1 MSVYFTDTGI
11 AGLHREEGHVP
22 LAAPEEHVIAAAA
35 SHDDET
41 QGDQDLYKHLGRTWG
56 AFGESSSYDC
66 FVVKDMFCISCRT
79 ECLRYVSCLRSPW
92 GDFLCKWN
100 PLTINSCCL
109 FVVLLFF
116 KYIHLKQNPQGDL
129 KQETYRKGVFWYD
142 DRGRGDRDLYE
153 HLDRTMHCGFAFQC
167 WNEQRRELATY
178 RGLLLQHWNKQFC
191 GVLLVA
197 ILCCSV
203 S

>member
-1 MSVYFTDTGI
+1 MSMFTDMGNVSAIGLCNKCSCCQLLWCSFASILKLGERGQDFEITSDIEMSVYFTDTGI

-79 ECLRYVSCLRSPW
+79 ECLQYVSCLRSP
-92 GDFLCKWN
+92 
-100 PLTINSCCL
+100 
-109 FVVLLFF
+109 
-116 KYIHLKQNPQGDL
+116 
-129 KQETYRKGVFWYD
+129 
-142 DRGRGDRDLYE
+142 
-153 HLDRTMHCGFAFQC
+153 
-167 WNEQRRELATY
+167 
-178 RGLLLQHWNKQFC
+178 
-191 GVLLVA
+191 
-197 ILCCSV
+197 
-203 S
+203 